1 MATAYLLPIKTAAAL
16 FPLLALVL
24 LLPTAV
30 LLYRRHGVMSRG
42 RTLSVYGFLY
52 YSLTAF
58 CMTIV
63 PLPKQTADMCQRFA
77 IVAHPQ
83 WMPGNTFRDIWKEA
97 DHKIGLNALVLQ
109 NPAVAGTLFNLLL
122 LLPLGIFLRYH
133 FVRSLRATALIGFTV
148 SLFFELTQWTG
159 VWGLYNCPYRLFDVD
174 DLIVNTAGA
183 MAGWLLAGPVA
194 RMLPTLETLD
204 GRALAA
210 RPVPFGRRL
219 TALVVDVA
227 GYVLASVFAMA
238 VMTFQSGTAPT
249 WTPIAIFVAWFV
261 LLPLAT
267 GTTPGKRLLLLKLV
281 ADDGGPLLPWRLTL
295 RALLLGA
302 LAMPFLSGL
311 FLAVVILL
319 NEPYP
324 SVLFTTVRDSGAQGA
339 AAVLTALSPGQLL
352 AVLVGFTLTVTCV
365 RKTLRHPDRLAP
377 HDRISGIRNATLPH
391 SRAIRAARDARDSA
405 GAAARDAA
413 RGAGDA
419 ARAARDATG
428 AAGGVA
434 GAARGVAGATG
445 DAAGATRGTAG
456 ATRAARD
463 AARAARDT
471 AGATRAARDTARAT
485 GAARDTARATGA
497 ARDTARATGAARD
510 TARAT
515 GADTQTAAQSPV
527 QAAARPGDRA
537 APVAVAQDADDAPAD
552 ADASGRP
559 LATAATMA
567 TAATTGSAAEA
578 QGSAADSR

>member
-77 IVAHPQ
+77 MVAHPQ

-183 MAGWLLAGPVA
+183 TAGWLLAGPVA

-204 GRALAA
+204 GRALAT

-391 SRAIRAARDARDSA
+391 SRAIRAAQTAAKGRAAETAGDAA
-405 GAAARDAA
+405 GATRDAA

-419 ARAARDATG
+419 ARAARDTAG
-428 AAGGVA
+428 AAPDTA
-434 GAARGVAGATG
+434 GAARDATGTARDATGAAGATG

-463 AARAARDT
+463 A
-471 AGATRAARDTARAT
+471 
-485 GAARDTARATGA
+485 
-497 ARDTARATGAARD
+497 
-510 TARAT
+510 T
-515 GADTQTAAQSPV
+515 GADT

-537 APVAVAQDADDAPAD
+537 APVAVATAQDADDGPAD
-552 ADASGRP
+552 ASCRP
-559 LATAATMA
+559 LATTATMA

-578 QGSAADSR
+578 QRSAADSR

>member
-1 MATAYLLPIKTAAAL
+1 MAGHQGYTHEVYTSRIVVLMATAYLLPIKTAAAL

-77 IVAHPQ
+77 MVAHPQ

-391 SRAIRAARDARDSA
+391 SRAIRAARD
-405 GAAARDAA
+405 
-413 RGAGDA
+413 
-419 ARAARDATG
+419 
-428 AAGGVA
+428 
-434 GAARGVAGATG
+434 
-445 DAAGATRGTAG
+445 
-456 ATRAARD
+456 
-463 AARAARDT
+463 
-471 AGATRAARDTARAT
+471 TARAT
-485 GAARDTARATGA
+485 GAARDA
-497 ARDTARATGAARD
+497 A
-510 TARAT
+510 

-537 APVAVAQDADDAPAD
+537 APVAVVVAQDADDAPAD

-559 LATAATMA
+559 LATAAT
-567 TAATTGSAAEA
+567 TGSAAEA

>member
-77 IVAHPQ
+77 MVAHPQ

-391 SRAIRAARDARDSA
+391 SRAIRAARRARGAAQGRAAGAARDGA
-405 GAAARDAA
+405 GAAGAARDA
-413 RGAGDA
+413 
-419 ARAARDATG
+419 
-428 AAGGVA
+428 
-434 GAARGVAGATG
+434 AGATG

-463 AARAARDT
+463 TARAARDT
-471 AGATRAARDTARAT
+471 AGATGAARDAA
-485 GAARDTARATGA
+485 GAARDTAGATRGATRA
-497 ARDTARATGAARD
+497 ARDAA
-510 TARAT
+510 

-537 APVAVAQDADDAPAD
+537 APVAVVVAQDADDAPAD

-559 LATAATMA
+559 LATAAT
-567 TAATTGSAAEA
+567 TGSAAEA
-578 QGSAADSR
+578 QRSAADSR

>member
-77 IVAHPQ
+77 MVAHPQ

-249 WTPIAIFVAWFV
+249 WTPIAVFVAWFV

-391 SRAIRAARDARDSA
+391 SRAIRAARGAAQGTAQGRAAGAARDGA
-405 GAAARDAA
+405 GAAAGAA
-413 RGAGDA
+413 RDA
-419 ARAARDATG
+419 ARAARDAAGATRDATG
-428 AAGGVA
+428 AARGAGGVA
-434 GAARGVAGATG
+434 GAARGVAGAARDATG
-445 DAAGATRGTAG
+445 AAGAARDAAGATRGTAG

-463 AARAARDT
+463 T
-471 AGATRAARDTARAT
+471 AGAA
-485 GAARDTARATGA
+485 GAARDA
-497 ARDTARATGAARD
+497 A
-510 TARAT
+510 

-527 QAAARPGDRA
+527 QAAAWPGDRA
-537 APVAVAQDADDAPAD
+537 APVAVVVAQDADDAPAD

-559 LATAATMA
+559 LATAAT
-567 TAATTGSAAEA
+567 TGSAAEA

>member
-77 IVAHPQ
+77 MVAHPQ

-249 WTPIAIFVAWFV
+249 WTPIAVFVAWFV

-391 SRAIRAARDARDSA
+391 SRAIRAAR
-405 GAAARDAA
+405 GAAQGTAQGGRGAARD
-413 RGAGDA
+413 GAGRRGSGTRRREGRTGRRRSHA
-419 ARAARDATG
+419 GRHGGRAGCRRGRAGCHG
-428 AAGGVA
+428 AA
-434 GAARGVAGATG
+434 GAAR
-445 DAAGATRGTAG
+445 DAAGATRG
-456 ATRAARD
+456 
-463 AARAARDT
+463 T

-485 GAARDTARATGA
+485 GAARDA
-497 ARDTARATGAARD
+497 A
-510 TARAT
+510 

-527 QAAARPGDRA
+527 QAAAWPGDRA
-537 APVAVAQDADDAPAD
+537 APVAVAVAQDADDAPAD

-559 LATAATMA
+559 LATAAT
-567 TAATTGSAAEA
+567 TGSAAEA

>member
-52 YSLTAF
+52 YALTAF

-77 IVAHPQ
+77 LVAHPQ

-109 NPAVAGTLFNLLL
+109 NPAVAGTVFNLLL

-133 FVRSLRATALIGFTV
+133 FVRSLRATAVIGFTV

-159 VWGLYNCPYRLFDVD
+159 VWGLYSCPYRLFDVD

-219 TALVVDVA
+219 TALVVDGA
-227 GYVLASVFAMA
+227 GYVVASVFAMA

-249 WTPIAIFVAWFV
+249 WTPVGIFVAWFV

-281 ADDGGPLLPWRLTL
+281 ADDGGPLVPWRLTL

-302 LAMPFLSGL
+302 LVMPFLSGL
-311 FLAVVILL
+311 FLAVLTLL

-339 AAVLTALSPGQLL
+339 AAVLAALSPGQLL

-377 HDRISGIRNATLPH
+377 HDRISGIRNTTLPH
-391 SRAIRAARDARDSA
+391 SRAVRAAAGQGRAAAAAQGAGAVAQGAGAAAQSA
-405 GAAARDAA
+405 GAA
-413 RGAGDA
+413 
-419 ARAARDATG
+419 
-428 AAGGVA
+428 
-434 GAARGVAGATG
+434 
-445 DAAGATRGTAG
+445 
-456 ATRAARD
+456 
-463 AARAARDT
+463 
-471 AGATRAARDTARAT
+471 
-485 GAARDTARATGA
+485 
-497 ARDTARATGAARD
+497 
-510 TARAT
+510 
-515 GADTQTAAQSPV
+515 V
-527 QAAARPGDRA
+527 QAAVRPGGRT
-537 APVAVAQDADDAPAD
+537 APVAVAQAADDAP

-559 LATAATMA
+559 LATT
-567 TAATTGSAAEA
+567 ATTGSAAEA
-578 QGSAADSR
+578 QRSAANSR

>member
-77 IVAHPQ
+77 MVAHPQ

-97 DHKIGLNALVLQ
+97 DHKIGLNSLVLQ

-391 SRAIRAARDARDSA
+391 SRAIRAARGARAAQGAAQGRAAGAARDGA
-405 GAAARDAA
+405 GAAAGAARDAA
-413 RGAGDA
+413 RGAGD
-419 ARAARDATG
+419 TG
-428 AAGGVA
+428 
-434 GAARGVAGATG
+434 GAARNAAGATG
-445 DAAGATRGTAG
+445 GAAGTTRGTAG

-471 AGATRAARDTARAT
+471 AGAT
-485 GAARDTARATGA
+485 GAARDA
-497 ARDTARATGAARD
+497 A
-510 TARAT
+510 
-515 GADTQTAAQSPV
+515 GADT

-537 APVAVAQDADDAPAD
+537 APVAVAVAQDADDAPAD

-559 LATAATMA
+559 LATAAT
-567 TAATTGSAAEA
+567 TGSAAEA
-578 QGSAADSR
+578 QRSAADSR

>member
-30 LLYRRHGVMSRG
+30 LLYRRHGVMSRE

-249 WTPIAIFVAWFV
+249 WTPIAVFVAWFV

-391 SRAIRAARDARDSA
+391 SRAIRAARGAAQGRAAGAARDGA
-405 GAAARDAA
+405 GAAAGAARDTA
-413 RGAGDA
+413 RGAGGAGGA
-419 ARAARDATG
+419 ARAARDA
-428 AAGGVA
+428 A
-434 GAARGVAGATG
+434 GAARGATGAAGAARDAAGATG
-445 DAAGATRGTAG
+445 GAAGATRGTAG

-471 AGATRAARDTARAT
+471 AGAT
-485 GAARDTARATGA
+485 GAARDA
-497 ARDTARATGAARD
+497 A
-510 TARAT
+510 

-559 LATAATMA
+559 LATAAT
-567 TAATTGSAAEA
+567 TGSAAEA
-578 QGSAADSR
+578 QRSAADSR

>member
-391 SRAIRAARDARDSA
+391 SRAIRAARGARGAAQGRAARAARDSA
-405 GAAARDAA
+405 GAAAGAARDTA

-419 ARAARDATG
+419 GGAARDATG
-428 AAGGVA
+428 AARGATGAA
-434 GAARGVAGATG
+434 GAARDAAGATG

-456 ATRAARD
+456 AT
-463 AARAARDT
+463 
-471 AGATRAARDTARAT
+471 GAT

-497 ARDTARATGAARD
+497 ARDTAGATGAARD
-510 TARAT
+510 AA
-515 GADTQTAAQSPV
+515 GADT

-537 APVAVAQDADDAPAD
+537 APVAVVVAQDADDAPAD

-559 LATAATMA
+559 LATAAT
-567 TAATTGSAAEA
+567 TGSAAEA